1 MRRTL
6 WGAAGSGLRRAQRGV
21 VLFIALIV
29 LVAMSLAGV
38 ALLRGVDTGTIIAG
52 NLAFRQTSTH
62 VADLGV
68 EAARAWLQGQP
79 VADLYLDKTAN
90 GYYATWQTAID
101 LLGNDPVKAD
111 YDWNLSTAIP
121 AGSTYEPPS
130 GYELRYVIHRLCE
143 GSGDPASTTCVKVTG
158 AAAATASGT
167 KGAAAYG
174 TYAISV
180 PTSSMYRITVRV
192 TGPRN
197 AQSYVQATVY

>member
-1 MRRTL
+1 MKRT
-6 WGAAGSGLRRAQRGV
+6 LRRAQQGV

-52 NLAFRQTSTH
+52 NLAFRQTSMH

-68 EAARAWLQGQP
+68 EAARAWLMAQP
-79 VADLYLDKTAN
+79 TSDLHIDKTTDN
-90 GYYATWQTAID
+90 YFATWQANLD
-101 LLGNDPVKAD
+101 LLGNDASKTD
-111 YDWNLSTAIP
+111 YDWTTSVPVP
-121 AGSTYEPPS
+121 AGSTFEPPT
-130 GYELRYVIHRLCE
+130 GYVVRYVIHRLCE
-143 GSGDPASTTCVKVTG
+143 NSGDPTGSSANCVKVGG
-158 AAAATASGT
+158 AAGTAASGT

-180 PTSSMYRITVRV
+180 PTSAMYRITVRV

-197 AQSYVQATVY
+197 AQSYVQATLY

>member
-1 MRRTL
+1 MSR
-6 WGAAGSGLRRAQRGV
+6 ALRRSQEGV

-62 VADLGV
+62 VGDLGV
-68 EAARAWLQGQP
+68 EAARAWLIGQSTS
-79 VADLYLDKTAN
+79 DLYVDQAASH
-90 GYYATWQTAID
+90 YYATWQTNLD
-101 LLGNDPVKAD
+101 LLASDPTKAD
-111 YDWNLSTAIP
+111 YDWTLSVPIP
-121 AGSTYEPPS
+121 SGSTYEPPS
-130 GYELRYVIHRLCE
+130 GYSVRYVIHRLCE
-143 GSGDPASTTCVKVTG
+143 GSGDPTGSSANCVKVASG
-158 AAAATASGT
+158 AAGTAASGT

-180 PTSSMYRITVRV
+180 PTSAIYRVTVQV

-197 AQSYVQATVY
+197 ARSYVQTTLY

>member
-1 MRRTL
+1 MRR
-6 WGAAGSGLRRAQRGV
+6 ALRRAQEGV

-52 NLAFRQTSTH
+52 NLAFRQTSMH
-62 VADLGV
+62 VGDLGV
-68 EAARAWLQGQP
+68 EAARAWLLAQP
-79 VADLYLDKTAN
+79 STDLQTDKA
-90 GYYATWQTAID
+90 GSSYFATWQANLD
-101 LLGNDPVKAD
+101 LLGNDPSKPD
-111 YDWNLSTAIP
+111 YDWSSSVPIP

-130 GYELRYVIHRLCE
+130 GYTVRYVLHRLCE
-143 GSGDPASTTCVKVTG
+143 NSGDPTGSSANCVKVGG
-158 AAAATASGT
+158 AAGTAASGT

-180 PTSSMYRITVRV
+180 PTAAMYRITVRI

-197 AQSYVQATVY
+197 SQSYVQATVY

>member
-1 MRRTL
+1 MRR
-6 WGAAGSGLRRAQRGV
+6 ALRRAQEGA

-52 NLAFRQTSTH
+52 NLAFRQTSMH

-68 EAARAWLQGQP
+68 EAARAWLIAQP
-79 VADLYLDKTAN
+79 TSDLYIDKTPN
-90 GYYATWQTAID
+90 NYFATWQATLD
-101 LLGNDPVKAD
+101 LLGNDPSKTG
-111 YDWNLSTAIP
+111 YDWTTSVPIP
-121 AGSTYEPPS
+121 SGSTYEPPT
-130 GYELRYVIHRLCE
+130 GYTVRYVIHRLCE
-143 GSGDPASTTCVKVTG
+143 NSGDPTGSSANCVKVGG
-158 AAAATASGT
+158 AAGTAASGT

-180 PTSSMYRITVRV
+180 PTSAMYRITVRV

-197 AQSYVQATVY
+197 AQSYVQATLY

>member
-1 MRRTL
+1 MRRAL
-6 WGAAGSGLRRAQRGV
+6 RGAQEGA

-52 NLAFRQTSTH
+52 NLAFRQTSMH

-68 EAARAWLQGQP
+68 EAARAWLMAQP
-79 VADLYLDKTAN
+79 TSTLYIDN
-90 GYYATWQTAID
+90 GATSYYATWQANLD
-101 LLGNDPVKAD
+101 LLGNDASKTD
-111 YDWNLSTAIP
+111 YDWNTSVPVP
-121 AGSTYEPPS
+121 AGSTYEPPT
-130 GYELRYVIHRLCE
+130 GYTVRYVIHRLCE
-143 GSGDPASTTCVKVTG
+143 GSGDPTGSSANCVKVSG
-158 AAAATASGT
+158 AAGTAASGT

-180 PTSSMYRITVRV
+180 PTSAMYRITVRV

-197 AQSYVQATVY
+197 AQSYVQATLY

>member
-1 MRRTL
+1 MKRT
-6 WGAAGSGLRRAQRGV
+6 LRRAQQGV

-52 NLAFRQTSTH
+52 NLAFRQTSMH

-68 EAARAWLQGQP
+68 EAARAWLLAQP
-79 VADLYLDKTAN
+79 TSDLHIDKTADN
-90 GYYATWQTAID
+90 YFATWQANLD
-101 LLGNDPVKAD
+101 LLGNDASKPD
-111 YDWNLSTAIP
+111 YDWTTSVP
-121 AGSTYEPPS
+121 VPSGSTYEPPS
-130 GYELRYVIHRLCE
+130 GYTVRYVIHRLCE
-143 GSGDPASTTCVKVTG
+143 NSGDPTGSSANCVKVGG
-158 AAAATASGT
+158 AAGTAASGT

-180 PTSSMYRITVRV
+180 PTSAMYRITVRV

-197 AQSYVQATVY
+197 AQSYVQATVF

>member
-1 MRRTL
+1 MRR
-6 WGAAGSGLRRAQRGV
+6 ALRRAQEGV

-52 NLAFRQTSTH
+52 NLAFRQTSMH

-68 EAARAWLQGQP
+68 EAARAWLTAQP
-79 VADLYLDKTAN
+79 SADLQIDKAAN
-90 GYYATWQTAID
+90 NYYATWQANLD
-101 LLGNDPVKAD
+101 LLGNDPVKPD
-111 YDWNLSTAIP
+111 YDWSLSVPIP
-121 AGSTYEPPS
+121 GGSPFEPPT
-130 GYELRYVIHRLCE
+130 GYTVRYIVHRLCE
-143 GSGDPASTTCVKVTG
+143 NSGDPTGSSANCVKVGG
-158 AAAATASGT
+158 AAGTAASGT

-180 PTSSMYRITVRV
+180 PTAAMYRITVRV

-197 AQSYVQATVY
+197 AQSYVQATLY

>member
-1 MRRTL
+1 MSR
-6 WGAAGSGLRRAQRGV
+6 ALRRSQEGV

-62 VADLGV
+62 VGDLGV
-68 EAARAWLQGQP
+68 EAARAWLIGQ
-79 VADLYLDKTAN
+79 ATSDLYVDQAASH
-90 GYYATWQTAID
+90 YYATWQTNLD
-101 LLGNDPVKAD
+101 LLGSDPTKAD
-111 YDWNLSTAIP
+111 YDWTLSVPIP
-121 AGSTYEPPS
+121 SGSTYEPPT
-130 GYELRYVIHRLCE
+130 GYSVRYVIHRLCE
-143 GSGDPASTTCVKVTG
+143 GSGDPTGSSANCVKVSSG
-158 AAAATASGT
+158 AAGTAASGT

-180 PTSSMYRITVRV
+180 PTSAIYRVTVQV

-197 AQSYVQATVY
+197 ARSYVQTTLY